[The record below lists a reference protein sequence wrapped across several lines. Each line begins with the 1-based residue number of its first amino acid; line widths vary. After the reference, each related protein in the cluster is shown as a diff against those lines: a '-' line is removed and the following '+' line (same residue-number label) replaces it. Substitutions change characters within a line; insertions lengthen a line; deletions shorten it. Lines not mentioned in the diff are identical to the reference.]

1 MVIAKPTAVGES
13 ASGDTPIRVMIVDD
27 SAVIRSMIA
36 RFLGEQP
43 RIKVVSSMPNGRAAL
58 EQLRRDPV
66 DVVVLDIEMPVMTG
80 LEALPLIIE
89 AVPGIKVIMASTLT
103 RRGAAVSLE
112 ALQKGA
118 ADFVPKPTSTGEM
131 GASQSFARE
140 LISRVLALGGRSR
153 AFGPSARAACGP
165 APAAEKAGVNV
176 AAKRSHGLYGNAPIV
191 LRQASREKPRV
202 LAIGSSTGGPQALFQ
217 LFAGLKGLRLPI
229 LLTQHMPPHFT
240 AILAE
245 HLARITGQPCREA
258 EDGEPLVGSCIFV
271 APGDF
276 HMIVEDQGNGKLA
289 VRTTKTPPENFC
301 RPAVDPMLRSIA
313 QCFGGRCLTLI
324 LTGMGQDGL
333 NGGREIVRA
342 GGTVVA
348 QDEQTSVVWGMP
360 GAVATNGLC
369 SAVLPL
375 DRLAPHLRT
384 LIGEG

>member
-1 MVIAKPTAVGES
+1 MVIAKPAALGES
-13 ASGDTPIRVMIVDD
+13 ASGGAPIRVMIVDD
-27 SAVIRSMIA
+27 SAVIRAMIA

-66 DVVVLDIEMPVMTG
+66 DVVILDIEMPVMTG
-80 LEALPLIIE
+80 LEALPLMIE
-89 AVPGIKVIMASTLT
+89 AVRGIKVIMASTLT

-131 GASQSFARE
+131 GSSQDFARE
-140 LISRVLALGGRSR
+140 LTSKVLALGARGRGR
-153 AFGPSARAACGP
+153 AVGSGP
-165 APAAEKAGVNV
+165 APTGDKADAQPDHGG
-176 AAKRSHGLYGNAPIV
+176 AKRSHGLYGSAPIV
-191 LRQASREKPRV
+191 LRRASRERPRV
-202 LAIGSSTGGPQALFQ
+202 LAIGSSTGGPQALFH
-217 LFAGLKGLRLPI
+217 LLGALRGVRLPV

-245 HLARITGQPCREA
+245 HLARIAGMACREA
-258 EDGEPLVGSCIFV
+258 EDGEELLGSRIFV

-276 HMIVEDQGNGKLA
+276 HMIVEEKAGKHF
-289 VRTTKTPPENFC
+289 VRTTKAPPENFC
-301 RPAVDPMLRSIA
+301 RPAVDPMLRSVA
-313 QCFGGRCLTLI
+313 QCFGARSLVTI

-348 QDEQTSVVWGMP
+348 QDEPSSVVWGMP

-375 DRLAPHLRT
+375 DRIAPHLRS